1 MLNASSEW
9 KPQGMKQA
17 LICCGALL
25 LLACGGGDAGDED
38 DEGDDGDGQGGDTDA
53 AGDSTDAGSGLEAEL
68 DTCIVTVTGDA
79 DSGVEPLSYSIPTQG
94 LYQYYLVGDGVFQGT
109 PTANVSCSS
118 APGVPGPGQESNRAV
133 FSLAFPDE
141 LWADIEIPLTGT
153 QAGGPGVATAVLE
166 RITDP
171 DPAPV
176 ERRNWHCSPVLGDD
190 GTGVVLDHHRYPSQ
204 PARAGQPQLSHPG
217 RGISRCLRPYPP
229 RPGRPGRRVGHHRRD
244 LLSQRA
250 PLIHDGRGDR

>member
-79 DSGVEPLSYSIPTQG
+79 ASGVEPLSYSIPTQG

-190 GTGVVLDHHRYPSQ
+190 GTGESSWTITAIRPNQPGLANLNSVILDGEFHGVCAPT
-204 PARAGQPQLSHPG
+204 PQDP
-217 RGISRCLRPYPP
+217 
-229 RPGRPGRRVGHHRRD
+229 VD
-244 LLSQRA
+244 LAEGLVT
-250 PLIHDGRGDR
+250 IDVIF